1 MGRDLPRLG
10 RLATLGALAAGCAL
24 LFAGGAGA
32 APAKALSDE
41 DAAAYSSA
49 FKAAAQGDFVTAE
62 KTTAEVSDKSLLGY
76 IQLQKL
82 MWRETSASY
91 AALKG
96 WLAKYADLPGAD
108 RVFQLARKRRPRGA
122 PEPAPPTILISSGQ
136 ADFLPPPSPRGQ
148 AAREAYYSGDLTR
161 AHRLAVASG
170 ERWIAGLCAFR
181 MKAYDEA
188 ITHFQAVTEQRGVD
202 EWLRSGGAY
211 WAARSAIAAGQP
223 EHAPDLLALAA
234 RNPATF
240 YGMLAERELGL
251 EPGADPDAY
260 VLEQM
265 GIATGPSA
273 DGGLIKAA
281 YSSLNGSDPAELI
294 ATNTRA
300 RRAVALAQ
308 IGRMPE
314 AGLELRAGLAAA
326 GSDTE
331 RRQWTTLALQLNASV
346 ASQGRTRRGQ
356 GFNPDDYPTPQLEP
370 TGGFTVD
377 KALVYAVVRQES
389 RFNAYAISGKGAM
402 GLMQVTPATAVI
414 TTGDDRIAAN
424 PLSLFDAPTNLR
436 IGQDYLDVL
445 LKRAAR
451 GDVLKAL
458 AAYNAGPGVLLR
470 TQQMVGADDPLL
482 LMESMPA
489 GQTRVYV
496 ENVMASYWIYRRMF
510 GEGAR
515 AMDALAGSTATAD
528 ANQQVASATP

>member
-1 MGRDLPRLG
+1 MI
-10 RLATLGALAAGCAL
+10 GALAGCAV
-24 LFAGGAGA
+24 LFAGQACA
-32 APAKALSDE
+32 APVKALTDE
-41 DAAAYSSA
+41 DAAAYASA

-76 IQLQKL
+76 IQFQKL

-91 AALKG
+91 GALKG

-122 PEPAPPTILISSGQ
+122 PEPAPPTILVSSGQ
-136 ADFLPPPSPRGQ
+136 TDFLPPPSPRGQ
-148 AAREAYYSGDLTR
+148 AARQAYYSGDVTR
-161 AHRLAVASG
+161 AHRLAIRAG

-181 MKAYDEA
+181 MKAYGEA
-188 ITHFQAVTEQRGVD
+188 MSHFRAVTEQRGVD

-211 WAARSAIAAGQP
+211 WAARSAIAAGSP
-223 EHAPDLLALAA
+223 ELAPDLLGLAA
-234 RNPATF
+234 RSPATF

-260 VLEQM
+260 VLEQT
-265 GIATGPSA
+265 GIASGPSS
-273 DGGLIKAA
+273 DSGFIRAA
-281 YSSLNGSDPAELI
+281 YSSLSGPDPSELV
-294 ATNTRA
+294 AANARA
-300 RRAVALAQ
+300 RRAAALAQ
-308 IGRMPE
+308 IGRMPD

-326 GSDTE
+326 GSDAE
-331 RRQWTTLALQLNASV
+331 RRQWTSLALQLNASV
-346 ASQGRTRRGQ
+346 ASQGRSRRDQ
-356 GFNPDDYPTPQLEP
+356 SFNPDDYPTPQLEP
-370 TGGFTVD
+370 VGGFTVD

-389 RFNAYAISGKGAM
+389 RFNVYAISGKGAM

-414 TTGDDRIAAN
+414 TSGDDRIAAN

-445 LKRAAR
+445 LKRAAH

-470 TQQMVGADDPLL
+470 TQRMVGDDPLL

-528 ANQQVASATP
+528 ANE